1 MKLLL
6 GCLITILSL
15 PVLAQNKQCDSIVW
29 KADRK
34 LTWNDFRGE
43 PILSTA
49 IAAKTQYSFSRTWNT
64 RGFTLTTSMIC
75 YFSPCLSWSKN
86 KNSENL
92 LAHEQGHFDIAEYFR
107 RLYYKRISEAYYSP
121 PTLQSTMENI
131 YRNILHD
138 SERMQRA
145 YDNET
150 THSLKKEQQQQWL
163 IKIAGLLDSVRQYD
177 KTEITVTLPKP

>member
-1 MKLLL
+1 M
-6 GCLITILSL
+6 
-15 PVLAQNKQCDSIVW
+15 W

-43 PILSTA
+43 PVLSTSV
-49 IAAKTQYSFSRTWNT
+49 AAKTHYNFARAWNAK
-64 RGFTLTTSMIC
+64 GFTLTTSMIC

-107 RLYYKRISEAYYSP
+107 RLYYKRITEAYYSP
-121 PTLQSTMENI
+121 STIQATMKNT
-131 YRNILHD
+131 YRDVLRD
-138 SERMQRA
+138 SELMQQA

-150 THSLKKEQQQQWL
+150 THSLNKEAQQQWL
-163 IKIAGLLDSVRQYD
+163 IKIADLLECVRQYD